1 MYLLDL
7 IENHD
12 FFITKYLT
20 KLHFCLFLYFMGP
33 SNVFRQSSLDD
44 IDNIALFKKVFLP
57 KIIMK
62 TLFVK
67 ISKIWISF

>member
-1 MYLLDL
+1 
-7 IENHD
+7 
-12 FFITKYLT
+12 
-20 KLHFCLFLYFMGP
+20 MGP

-44 IDNIALFKKVFLP
+44 IDNIALFKKVFFT

-67 ISKIWISF
+67 ISKISFWIIVMLLEYKAQKLS